1 MAKISNTVAY
11 PNVSPTLNDYFVLS
25 DENDSL
31 LTKTTKLS
39 DVKTLFGID
48 TIVAKVQVQDIDLLT
63 LGTTDVTL
71 LAAPGTGKV
80 IDIIS
85 FDVFMDVGNVAY
97 NFINNSVVSLN
108 SVTVTTIASST
119 INSAT
124 DIILKQDITS
134 GVLAQNAPLLL
145 TNIGNPTQGNGVLRV
160 NILYRILT
168 ANTSF

>member
-48 TIVAKVQVQDIDLLT
+48 TIVANIQVQDSDLMT

-71 LAAPGTGKV
+71 LPAPGAGKV
-80 IDIIS
+80 YDIIS
-85 FDVFMDVGNVAY
+85 FDTFMDVGTTAY
-97 NFINNSVVSLN
+97 NFINSPTVSLN
-108 SVTVTTIASST
+108 AVTTTTIANT
-119 INSAT
+119 TVNSAT
-124 DIILKQDITS
+124 DMILKQSVAT
-134 GVLAQNAPLLL
+134 GVLGQNAPLLL
-145 TNIGNPTQGNGVLRV
+145 TNVGNPTQGNGVLRL
-160 NILYRILT
+160 NIFYRILT